1 MANLYHFDGTD
12 YNKDRD
18 QVRLSSNLDILR
30 DYMEGRGS
38 LTINEIIE
46 GTGLKSHTGVSASI
60 RELRKARHGHRT
72 VERKYISNGLY
83 SYQLMPKSATPV
95 SVVRSNEYV
104 FDIETDGI
112 EATKIHCIVVNG
124 NEVDKDFFTSL
135 TEKDT
140 LIGHNIC
147 RYDIPVLERL
157 LGIKIKAQ
165 LIDTL
170 ALSWYLFPTVNRHG
184 LAHWGERLN
193 IEKPTITDWEN
204 LSREE
209 YLHRCKE
216 DIKINQKLWGL
227 QKSLLIK
234 IYEGDYQPLVRY
246 LSFKM
251 KMGMLQ
257 EKSKWQLDLDKA
269 NTLLNSLELKN
280 QEAID
285 ELSKV
290 MPKTDKIAKRNKP
303 KLPFKQDGTLSA
315 SGERWKALTELNGFT
330 VDYDREIPEVV
341 GTEEPNPTSS
351 KQVKDW
357 LFSLGW
363 KPTTFNYVED
373 RQIPQVKTKEGELC
387 TSVKKL
393 CADHPQV
400 LVLEDMAVVK
410 HRIGLVKGLLNNVDE
425 QGYVI
430 AGIQGLTN
438 TLRFKHA
445 VCVNLPSSRKPYGL
459 EIRGLLKARENMEL
473 CGSDMKSLE
482 DRVKQHFLW
491 EHDPEYVTEMS
502 TDGFDPHLDLALS
515 AGAITKQQMQDYK
528 DGNKT
533 DDISK
538 IRYDFKGGNYALQ
551 YGAGIPTLSRQLGI
565 SQKGAKVISEA
576 YWERNWGVKA
586 ISDSM
591 VTKKVEGSTWQY
603 NPVSKLWYSLRSDKD
618 KFSTLCQG
626 TGTYLFDM
634 WVGFILKERQQL
646 TANFHDE
653 IILEVKTGNRDKCI
667 ILLEKAIQR
676 VNNLLSLNRELEVD
690 IQFGNNY
697 SEIH

>member
-1 MANLYHFDGTD
+1 M
-12 YNKDRD
+12 
-18 QVRLSSNLDILR
+18 S
-30 DYMEGRGS
+30 
-38 LTINEIIE
+38 
-46 GTGLKSHTGVSASI
+46 
-60 RELRKARHGHRT
+60 
-72 VERKYISNGLY
+72 
-83 SYQLMPKSATPV
+83 
-95 SVVRSNEYV
+95 EYV

-112 EATKIHCIVVNG
+112 DATKIHCMVANG
-124 NEVDKDFFTSL
+124 KEVDKDFFVNLS
-135 TEKDT
+135 EDDV
-140 LIGHNIC
+140 LIGHNII

-170 ALSWYLFPTVNRHG
+170 ALSWYLFPDVNRHG
-184 LAHWGERLN
+184 LAQWGERLK
-193 IEKPTITDWEN
+193 IEKPIITDWEN
-204 LSREE
+204 LSPEE

-216 DIKINQKLWGL
+216 DVKINHKLWTIQSGL
-227 QKSLLIK
+227 LNELYDGKPEPLL
-234 IYEGDYQPLVRY
+234 RY

-251 KMGMLQ
+251 KMAMLQ
-257 EKSKWQLDLDKA
+257 EKFKWQLDVDKA
-269 NTLLNSLELKN
+269 NTLLNDLELKN
-280 QEAID
+280 EEAIN
-285 ELSKV
+285 ELYKV
-290 MPKTDKIAKRNKP
+290 MPKIDKVVKRMKP
-303 KLPFKQDGTLSA
+303 KLPYKQDGSLSE
-315 SGERWKALTELNGFT
+315 SGKRWFNLIEKNGLDKTFT
-330 VDYDREIPEVV
+330 GVVIPEVV
-341 GTEEPNPTSS
+341 GKVDPNPSS
-351 KQVKDW
+351 SQQVKDW
-357 LFSLGW
+357 LTMLGW
-363 KPTTFNYVED
+363 KPTTFNYVDD
-373 RQIPQVKTKEGELC
+373 REIPQVKTKEGELC

-459 EIRGLLKARENMEL
+459 EIRGLLKAREGYEL
-473 CGSDMKSLE
+473 CGSDMASLE
-482 DRVKQHFLW
+482 DRVKQHYMW

-502 TDGFDPHLDLALS
+502 TPDFDPHLDLALS

-533 DDISK
+533 DAISLL
-538 IRYDFKGGNYALQ
+538 RYNFKGGNYALQ
-551 YGAGIPTLSRQLGI
+551 YGCGIPTLSRQLGI
-565 SQKGAKVISEA
+565 SHKESKVISEA
-576 YWERNWGVKA
+576 YWARNWSVKA
-586 ISDSM
+586 IADSM
-591 VTKKVEGSTWQY
+591 VTKNIDGNLWQY

-634 WVGFILKERQQL
+634 WVGFILQEREQL

-653 IILEVKTGNRDKCI
+653 IILEVKEGNRDRCK
-667 ILLEKAIQR
+667 ILLEKAIQQ
-676 VNNLLSLNRELEVD
+676 VNNMLRLNRSLEVD